1 MLNWDFLSATC
12 FSRTYSTIQSWPLN
26 IIIFIRAESFQ
37 SFKVLQLRQTSG
49 KRGASESLTQS
60 HQHKPSD
67 ELCLSAQGFIPPP
80 SSAVS
85 SISGLHWGGGGPS
98 LSNTAGDLQQNNMD
112 SFHSPTARQCLL
124 DLNISF
130 HCKVWRIYYLRR
142 MVDVQQGNVR
152 AHFVSWQNV
161 HEENGQANVEQDNHA
176 DHDGVWAL
184 RNTWDMRSVSSVNY
198 YLMFNHKECPQ
209 Y

>member
-1 MLNWDFLSATC
+1 MTKHYYYYLLSFAWFSVVKKPFFCKNVDTLVAHMLNWDFLSATC

-26 IIIFIRAESFQ
+26 IIIFIRTESFQ
-37 SFKVLQLRQTSG
+37 SFKVFQLRQTSG

-124 DLNISF
+124 DLNI
-130 HCKVWRIYYLRR
+130 
-142 MVDVQQGNVR
+142 
-152 AHFVSWQNV
+152 
-161 HEENGQANVEQDNHA
+161 
-176 DHDGVWAL
+176 
-184 RNTWDMRSVSSVNY
+184 
-198 YLMFNHKECPQ
+198 
-209 Y
+209 

>member
-80 SSAVS
+80 LLLSSLFDLWS
-85 SISGLHWGGGGPS
+85 S
-98 LSNTAGDLQQNNMD
+98 
-112 SFHSPTARQCLL
+112 
-124 DLNISF
+124 
-130 HCKVWRIYYLRR
+130 LRR
-142 MVDVQQGNVR
+142 RRAISLQHCWWPAAKQHGLLSLTYSKAMFIGFEYFISLQGLTYLLPAEDGGLCLMTKCAR
-152 AHFVSWQNV
+152 REWP
-161 HEENGQANVEQDNHA
+161 GQC
-176 DHDGVWAL
+176 WAG
-184 RNTWDMRSVSSVNY
+184 
-198 YLMFNHKECPQ
+198 
-209 Y
+209 